1 MKPYDFGGE
10 FDLCCNRAVKTVI
23 HPSGILFCF
32 LWLVV
37 LLLSCRAPAAKWSP
51 RPPVPSP
58 GARISASPRPTN
70 DGGRRSPRPAVGGGV
85 SPSGRLSP
93 AGGRAS
99 PISGRAS
106 PVGQGP
112 SPAKIVA
119 DAHAA
124 QVQRQKALAAQQAQR
139 QQARVALEQERE
151 RLNQVNL

>member
-1 MKPYDFGGE
+1 MCRCGGE
-10 FDLCCNRAVKTVI
+10 FDLCCNGAMNTVTHSACI
-23 HPSGILFCF
+23 SLLF
-32 LWLVV
+32 VTAGSV
-37 LLLSCRAPAAKWSP
+37 AASCRAPAAKWSP

-151 RLNQVNL
+151 RLTQVSL